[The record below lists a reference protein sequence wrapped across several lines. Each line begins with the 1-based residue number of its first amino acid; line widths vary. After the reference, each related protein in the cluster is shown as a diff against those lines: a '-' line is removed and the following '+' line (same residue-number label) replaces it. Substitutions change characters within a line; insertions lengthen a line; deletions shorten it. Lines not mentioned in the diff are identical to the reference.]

1 MMAWQQQHWD
11 NNDRKHNFNVTRQ
24 QYNDN
29 NDDNDDNDNKLHN
42 KNQNINN
49 NAQ

>member
-1 MMAWQQQHWD
+1 MAWQQQHWD

-29 NDDNDDNDNKLHN
+29 NDDNDDNDDKT
-42 KNQNINN
+42 
-49 NAQ
+49 AQQESKYQQ